1 MFTDPFAM
9 GCTKVVNNLLL
20 NYIGDDEITL
30 GTDEDSVEAISEG
43 DVSTSIA
50 GW

>member
-1 MFTDPFAM
+1 MW
-9 GCTKVVNNLLL
+9 CTKVVNNLLL

-43 DVSTSIA
+43 DVSTSMA